1 MDVVPVNN
9 KSDGLLIGQEIGG
22 RTSSRQKGIDDSIRQ
37 GIAQKDLTMDT
48 WYLNIG
54 NQPDSRMY
62 VRVNG

>member
-54 NQPDSRMY
+54 N
-62 VRVNG
+62 